1 MSSRKPTDPLRSLMN
16 ARVSLPKSPTSTP
29 VFPQKSDLSVPSQAY
44 DTLLAQFADLQQR
57 FDEQQELIQSLERDA
72 SSDPLT
78 GLANRRTLEK
88 ELDRS
93 LATARRYG
101 RRHALLLIDL
111 NDFKSIND
119 QLGHAMGDQVLQHVA
134 RLLRQNIRPT
144 DIAARLGGD
153 EFCVILNEL
162 RAIENA
168 ETRAQDITNVLNRT
182 PCIGEQ
188 RTVQLSASVGY
199 YVFTSDD
206 DKADIMARAD
216 ENMYAHKPRHD

>member
-1 MSSRKPTDPLRSLMN
+1 MRSMMN
-16 ARVSLPKSPTSTP
+16 ARVA
-29 VFPQKSDLSVPSQAY
+29 DPSQTGAGRPAAE
-44 DTLLAQFADLQQR
+44 LADLMSKFKLMEAQLA
-57 FDEQQELIQSLERDA
+57 EQQALIATLERDA

-88 ELDRS
+88 ELERS

-101 RRHALLLIDL
+101 RRHALMLIDL

-119 QLGHAMGDQVLQHVA
+119 QLGHQMGDYVLQHIA

-168 ETRAQDITNVLNRT
+168 EMRAADIANVIART
-182 PCIGEQ
+182 PCIGEK
-188 RTVQLSASVGY
+188 RTVHLSASIGFH
-199 YVFTSDD
+199 VFGADD
-206 DKADIMARAD
+206 DAAEVMARAD
-216 ENMYAHKPRHD
+216 ESMYAQKPRAS